1 MKCPRCGTENRDID
15 RFCKCCGAN
24 LLEYNP
30 NESNGMNRERI
41 GIPQK
46 PQSKPVRILFAV
58 LHVLFYISLYYMVNA
73 FVQSMYGS
81 AFLLSRGITEMDETA
96 REMVLAKLSENLVQ
110 IMLVVNLVTLLIVGL
125 LQTLRKRSVTREIKL
140 ERINFMRLP
149 TFAIL
154 GFALNVFTTCTINLL
169 PISNEL
175 LESLNSQY
183 ASLFEEQSLF
193 MQILSVAIVTGIVEE
208 VIFRGLVITR
218 LERGFGK
225 ITAVVISA
233 IIFGLFHS
241 TPIAIAYA
249 TVLGLV
255 FGMMYIV
262 YDSIIPSIVC
272 HVFFNLASYVISGIR
287 LPIEIMYVLSAVLIV
302 YFGYRAFIRRPTFSD
317 ILADRACKIKGKNAE
332 ERAIFDEVRSL
343 TKMEE
348 VTHEDIEKLSNE
360 FDRIIEKR
368 KNNRTKNKKDN

>member
-15 RFCKCCGAN
+15 RFCKSCGAN
-24 LLEYNP
+24 LHEYNP
-30 NESNGMNRERI
+30 NDNGMNRERI
-41 GIPQK
+41 WTVQK
-46 PQSKPVRILFAV
+46 PRSKPVRILFAV
-58 LHVLFYISLYYMVNA
+58 LHVLFYISLFYLVQI

-81 AFLLSRGITEMDETA
+81 AYLLSRGITEIDQTAIEMLETKI
-96 REMVLAKLSENLVQ
+96 LDNIVQ
-110 IMLVVNLVTLLIVGL
+110 LMLVSNLVTLLIVGL

-154 GFALNVFTTCTINLL
+154 GLALNVFTTCTISLL
-169 PISNEL
+169 PL
-175 LESLNSQY
+175 PTGLVESLNSQY
-183 ASLFEEQSLF
+183 ASLFKEQSLF

-225 ITAVVISA
+225 VTAVVISA
-233 IIFGLFHS
+233 LIFGLFHS

-272 HVFFNLASYVISGIR
+272 HVFFNLASYIVSGIR
-287 LPIEIMYVLSAVLIV
+287 LPDIILYALSIVLIL

-317 ILADRACKIKGKNAE
+317 ILADRAGKIKGKNAE
-332 ERAIFDEVRSL
+332 ECAIFDEVRAL
-343 TKMEE
+343 TKKEE
-348 VTHEDIEKLSNE
+348 VTREDIEKLSSE
-360 FDRIIEKR
+360 FDRVMEKR
-368 KNNRTKNKKDN
+368 KHNRTK